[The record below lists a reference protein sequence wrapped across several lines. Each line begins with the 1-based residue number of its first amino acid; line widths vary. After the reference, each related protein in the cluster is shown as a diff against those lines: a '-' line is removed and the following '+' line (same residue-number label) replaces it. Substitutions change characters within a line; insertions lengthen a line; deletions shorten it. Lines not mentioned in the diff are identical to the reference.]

1 MKFPSK
7 VTSYQESILS
17 KFSIVLSY
25 LEKENIKPSLL
36 YKKIKN
42 KVSDPGEFVEILDC
56 LYALGKIEIVGE
68 EKELHYVDGNIL
80 WKIFRTR

>member
-80 WKIFRTR
+80 

>member
-42 KVSDPGEFVEILDC
+42 KGSDTGEFVEILDC

-80 WKIFRTR
+80 

>member
-56 LYALGKIEIVGE
+56 LFALEKIEMGGE
-68 EKELHYVDGNIL
+68 EKELHYVDRNSV
-80 WKIFRTR
+80 

>member
-7 VTSYQESILS
+7 VTSYQESIMS
-17 KFSIVLSY
+17 KFSVVLSY

-36 YKKIKN
+36 YKKIRT

-56 LYALGKIEIVGE
+56 LFALGKIEMVGE
-68 EKELHYVDGNIL
+68 EKELHYVDRNSV
-80 WKIFRTR
+80 W